1 MTMRSTTADQTS
13 AGHTAAE
20 TCQRAGAGRSL
31 SPSDELSDS
40 SEEGWMPKRYHRQL
54 RRVNRRLV
62 LEDSSDGEEV

>member
-1 MTMRSTTADQTS
+1 MTADHTS
-13 AGHTAAE
+13 AGHAAAE
-20 TCQRAGAGRSL
+20 TCARADAGGLL

-40 SEEGWMPKRYHRQL
+40 SEEGWVAKRHHRQL